1 MTYLSTTG
9 TPPVGA
15 PVPAGALHMTPGRWA
30 ALAVAVP
37 VALALIGWTGYNLVG
52 SFARGSYPFSYA
64 VPVQHSQVAVNISA
78 GSVTLRQGPA
88 GAARLTGIVQYGLF
102 RPGIVE
108 DTTSNGVN
116 VGLSC
121 DGIND
126 GNCGMTATLA
136 VPART
141 AVMLGSNGGNI
152 AASGFSSNV
161 TLSAEGGNVTA
172 NDLTGTLALDT
183 GGGDLTGSG
192 LAGNLQIT
200 AEGGN
205 VQIGNVNGPTRVD
218 TGGGDLTASGLAGN
232 LTVFAEGGNVDAE
245 ALISPQVVVQSGGG
259 DVTLVFNQPPTNLQI
274 SAQGGNINVVL
285 PAGDTKYDI
294 ATPDTQGGNVYYS
307 SALSSPTSHN
317 VITADSG
324 GGDVTITQGG
334 GKFSAV
340 VPAVVSPVASCVG
353 KFSFSTFSTPTP
365 PAAPAPAPTPTTSSP
380 LPNCSGKFSAP

>member
-1 MTYLSTTG
+1 MTYLPTTG

-15 PVPAGALHMTPGRWA
+15 PVPSGALRMTPGRWA

-64 VPVQHSQVAVNISA
+64 VPVQHGQVAVTISA
-78 GSVTLRQGPA
+78 GSVTLRQGP
-88 GAARLTGIVQYGLF
+88 GDTARLTGIVQYGLF
-102 RPGIVE
+102 RPGIGE
-108 DTTSNGVN
+108 ETTPNGVN
-116 VGLSC
+116 VGVNC

-126 GNCGMTATLA
+126 GNCGMSATLA

-141 AVMLGSNGGNI
+141 AVMLGSNGGDI

-172 NDLTGTLALDT
+172 NDLSGALSLDT

-192 LAGNLQIT
+192 LSGSNIQIA
-200 AEGGN
+200 AEGGD

-218 TGGGDLTASGLAGN
+218 TGGGNLTASGLAGN
-232 LTVFAEGGNVDAE
+232 LQVFAEGGDVDAE
-245 ALISPQVVVQSGGG
+245 ALISAQVEVQSGGG

-294 ATPDTQGGNVYYS
+294 ATPDTQGGNVSYP

-334 GKFSAV
+334 GKFSA
-340 VPAVVSPVASCVG
+340 P
-353 KFSFSTFSTPTP
+353 
-365 PAAPAPAPTPTTSSP
+365 
-380 LPNCSGKFSAP
+380 